1 MKKATALL
9 MLATIM
15 FRLFAVAGGAE
26 MILEQLLPGIISKAE
41 ETNMAQESLPEPS
54 DRDDGKDAIPVSAPT
69 EAIYQVIIPE
79 LGNGTQEEET
89 AVAEDDTEI
98 LSTTIRGGLMI
109 NNSTGYEPDIG
120 YLLSEGTNLNL
131 PSEGPQILIIH
142 THGSEAYAQDA
153 FDKYVP
159 SDISRTQDKEHSVIR
174 VGDELTT
181 RLESFGLNVLHD
193 REIYDYPSYTGSYN
207 RSQTAIENYLEQY
220 PNIAMVI
227 DLHRDALGTGDVIYK
242 TIAEVAG
249 ETSSQLM
256 LLVGTGENGL
266 YHPHWQE
273 NLKLALTL
281 QRAVDSRYPTLARP
295 VALKQERY
303 NQHLTKG
310 SLILEVGSSG
320 NTLREAICAVR
331 LFADAIG
338 DTLLSMVAQ

>member
-1 MKKATALL
+1 MKRATALL
-9 MLATIM
+9 MLTMIL
-15 FRLFAVAGGAE
+15 FRLFAIAGGAE
-26 MILEQLLPGIISKAE
+26 LILEPLLPENISSGEERNMVHEPQQEKTAIASRSDEIPAPAAE
-41 ETNMAQESLPEPS
+41 VTA
-54 DRDDGKDAIPVSAPT
+54 
-69 EAIYQVIIPE
+69 YQVIIPVSGDE
-79 LGNGTQEEET
+79 KPEEDISAE
-89 AVAEDDTEI
+89 EDDTEI
-98 LSTTIRGGLMI
+98 LPTTIKGGLTI
-109 NNSTGYEPDIG
+109 NNSTGYEPNIG
-120 YLLSEGTNLNL
+120 NLLSEGLSLKL
-131 PSEGPQILIIH
+131 PAEGPQILIIH

-153 FDKYVP
+153 FNKYVP

-174 VGDELTT
+174 VGDELTE
-181 RLESFGLNVLHD
+181 RLESFGLSVLHD
-193 REIYDYPSYTGSYN
+193 REIYDYPSYTGSYS
-207 RSQTAIENYLEQY
+207 RSQTAVENYLEQY

-242 TIAEVAG
+242 TVAEVEG

-266 YHPHWQE
+266 HHPHWQE

-281 QRAVDSRYPTLARP
+281 QQAVDSRYPTLARP

-338 DTLLSMVAQ
+338 DTLLSMAA

>member
-9 MLATIM
+9 MLTTIM
-15 FRLFAVAGGAE
+15 LRLFAIAGGAE
-26 MILEQLLPGIISKAE
+26 LILEQLLPEHADKAE
-41 ETNMAQESLPEPS
+41 EMNIVQELPPDKPAIA
-54 DRDDGKDAIPVSAPT
+54 DRKDEIPVSAP
-69 EAIYQVIIPE
+69 EATAYRVILPVSGDEKPE
-79 LGNGTQEEET
+79 EDISVEEDT
-89 AVAEDDTEI
+89 TEI
-98 LSTTIRGGLMI
+98 LSTTIKGGLMI

-120 YLLSEGTNLNL
+120 YLLSERVNVKL
-131 PSEGPQILIIH
+131 PSDGPQILIIH

-153 FDKYVP
+153 FNKYVP
-159 SDISRTQDKEHSVIR
+159 SDTSRTQNKEHSVIR
-174 VGDELTT
+174 VGDELAE
-181 RLESFGLNVLHD
+181 RLEGFGLNVLHD
-193 REIYDYPSYTGSYN
+193 REIYDYPSYTGSYS

-220 PNIAMVI
+220 PDIAMVI

-242 TIAEVAG
+242 TVAEVEG
-249 ETSSQLM
+249 ETSSQIM

-266 YHPHWQE
+266 HHPHWQE

-281 QRAVDSRYPTLARP
+281 QQAIDSRHPTLARP

-338 DTLLSMVAQ
+338 DTLLAMAA